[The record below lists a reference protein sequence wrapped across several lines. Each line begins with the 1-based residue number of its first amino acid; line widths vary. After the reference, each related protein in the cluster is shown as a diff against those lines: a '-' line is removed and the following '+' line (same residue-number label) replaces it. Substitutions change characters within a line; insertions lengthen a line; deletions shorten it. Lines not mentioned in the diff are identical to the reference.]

1 MREQNYGKDQ
11 KKKHYYDLPDD
22 REIPHLASELC
33 HEPLRHRG
41 FAPLPPA
48 YHSPP
53 LSPLRS
59 RGGVSPP
66 RLPSVKPLPPSLA
79 PNNRPSALERDMALM
94 EAREL
99 LKHAST
105 CLRRQRESA
114 NSGSPPPLCLEPHCG
129 EMKAVLAHLPS
140 CTAGLTCTFQ
150 HCLMAKGIIK
160 LAKEEDMR
168 RTMRRL
174 KEGAP
179 EITPSSAAGA
189 PTKPEGSGNG
199 VAGSSEGSK
208 PTGQENGATGSSS
221 ESQSGS
227 GSPKPGNGVANGPA
241 RVKPK
246 SQLEEYRER
255 LAKEEKEK
263 KERESK
269 ELNNGGGEQSASDA
283 LREGSK
289 TENGAAGDDVRVGP
303 VIDVEEPRGPV
314 DVLGGILS
322 SQAVTQELRRPAGPM
337 VVDTKEG
344 KVEVPAKSF
353 ANLQYRGVQY
363 SVGDFVYMRSERGGE
378 PQVHRLE
385 RLFEQ
390 EGIRT
395 VLARRFYR
403 AKMETFHEPSRNFY
417 EREVARS
424 SLQEVLPISRVLS
437 RCYVLPIHH
446 YNTHMA
452 EGIKETDTF
461 VCEFTYLPKTRQWE
475 QIEPGAFWKPPAG
488 LTIAPRE
495 EPLGAKR
502 MEEAQHLKKAK
513 AKPINVYESEEKSD
527 VLSGILGNFT
537 TSSTKPKL
545 SESPSEPA
553 PGKAGVPGSDLLSGL
568 LASQGLTV
576 TKRSVPGA
584 SVTAQEAAS
593 YNSMFSL

>member
-1 MREQNYGKDQ
+1 M
-11 KKKHYYDLPDD
+11 
-22 REIPHLASELC
+22 
-33 HEPLRHRG
+33 RHRG
-41 FAPLPPA
+41 FAPGLPPA

-66 RLPSVKPLPPSLA
+66 RLPSVQPLPPSLA
-79 PNNRPSALERDMALM
+79 PANGPSALERDMALM

-114 NSGSPPPLCLEPHCG
+114 NSGSPP
-129 EMKAVLAHLPS
+129 PS

-189 PTKPEGSGNG
+189 PTRPEGSGNG
-199 VAGSSEGSK
+199 LAGSSEGSK

-283 LREGSK
+283 LREGSE
-289 TENGAAGDDVRVGP
+289 TENG
-303 VIDVEEPRGPV
+303 
-314 DVLGGILS
+314 
-322 SQAVTQELRRPAGPM
+322 
-337 VVDTKEG
+337 
-344 KVEVPAKSF
+344 
-353 ANLQYRGVQY
+353 
-363 SVGDFVYMRSERGGE
+363 
-378 PQVHRLE
+378 
-385 RLFEQ
+385 
-390 EGIRT
+390 
-395 VLARRFYR
+395 
-403 AKMETFHEPSRNFY
+403 
-417 EREVARS
+417 
-424 SLQEVLPISRVLS
+424 
-437 RCYVLPIHH
+437 
-446 YNTHMA
+446 
-452 EGIKETDTF
+452 
-461 VCEFTYLPKTRQWE
+461 
-475 QIEPGAFWKPPAG
+475 
-488 LTIAPRE
+488 
-495 EPLGAKR
+495 
-502 MEEAQHLKKAK
+502 
-513 AKPINVYESEEKSD
+513 
-527 VLSGILGNFT
+527 
-537 TSSTKPKL
+537 
-545 SESPSEPA
+545 
-553 PGKAGVPGSDLLSGL
+553 
-568 LASQGLTV
+568 
-576 TKRSVPGA
+576 
-584 SVTAQEAAS
+584 
-593 YNSMFSL
+593 